1 MKGGKPK
8 MVKKTSTT
16 VLKLSRHDLQ
26 DAFEVRILKII
37 GVGKINDGTTL
48 DDIAIEITFEEG
60 DEEE

>member
-1 MKGGKPK
+1 